1 MDSNKYLEGQF
12 MQRTPFFESEHFI
25 YWKNRFDT
33 YVKAKDLDLW
43 YIILNSDFLPVA
55 KNKVT
60 QILEVV
66 PFEEQSDDLKKKL
79 AKNNEAKTVLYNG
92 LPNKDYERIFTC
104 ETAKDICLK
113 ALDEGFSS
121 KNYVRKF
128 LRALHPKWRAKVTA
142 IEESKDLSSLDLDEL
157 IGSLKVHAMAVR
169 NFKKQPKEEKKL
181 FRQMNE
187 RKGKSEQK
195 CFRCDDPNHL
205 IGNCPKSSR
214 NKDQKAFIGGSWS
227 DSENDAE
234 DKTNDETCL
243 MAQSSNE
250 VTLNSSYYSDNAS
263 FLNNDNMQI
272 EYDSLCEISLKIIN
286 KNKTLKTK
294 RDLLEK
300 EVLELNDKI
309 KKLERSK
316 EIDIAC
322 KLCQDLKLENAR
334 LKETQAKF
342 VKFDKSANSLREML
356 DNQKSSSCKVDLGFD
371 SNKASTSGT
380 KPIIFVG
387 SSAEKA
393 MDGSTIKVHGST
405 LPGFVSR
412 TNGEKLT
419 EHVFSP
425 PMPSRSDFVI
435 IRKKLIH
442 NRIDKSK
449 KPSLKPSL
457 KSKPNYV
464 YKLKKALYG
473 LKQAPKAWY
482 DRLKA
487 FLIKHEYSIGMVD
500 NTLFTK
506 KSKTHIIIVQIYV
519 DEIIFG
525 STCQSLCND
534 FAKIMHDE
542 FEMSMM
548 GELNF
553 LGLQIKQMED
563 RIFFNQSKYIKEM
576 LKKFKLEDSK
586 PTKTSMLTEIKLTKN
601 DEPDSMDSSKYRG
614 MIGSLLYLTAS
625 RPDIMFSVCLCAR
638 FQENPKTTHL
648 EVIKSIFRFAVV
660 DQDFMIRMSG
670 LLQEI
675 FNAYD
680 KKVDFIRELEAM
692 LGVDATVK
700 TIVFSNENLWKDE
713 KRLQKLRN
721 MKIDNYDE
729 G

>member
-1 MDSNKYLEGQF
+1 MDSDKYLEGQF

-43 YIILNSDFLPVA
+43 YIILNSDFPPVA

-66 PFEEQSDDLKKKL
+66 PFEEKSDDLKKKL
-79 AKNNEAKTVLYNG
+79 DKNNEAKMVLYSG
-92 LPNKDYERIFTC
+92 LPNKDYERIFMC
-104 ETAKDICLK
+104 KTAKDICLK

-128 LRALHPKWRAKVTA
+128 LRALHPKWRAKVTT

-157 IGSLKVHAMAVR
+157 IAKKEYSDDETSTSRSDEEEYAMAVK
-169 NFKKQPKEEKKL
+169 NFKSSLEEKANLLGNQKKKRSYSDKGMRGKGRVSENALDAAIQIISLAIVQNLLATKIKRPSLEVLGAIAKMMPKIKL
-181 FRQMNE
+181 TMKLVSWLNRQM
-187 RKGKSEQK
+187 
-195 CFRCDDPNHL
+195 
-205 IGNCPKSSR
+205 
-214 NKDQKAFIGGSWS
+214 
-227 DSENDAE
+227 
-234 DKTNDETCL
+234 
-243 MAQSSNE
+243 
-250 VTLNSSYYSDNAS
+250 
-263 FLNNDNMQI
+263 
-272 EYDSLCEISLKIIN
+272 SLKIIN

-356 DNQKSSSCKVDLGFD
+356 DNQKSSSCKIDLGFD

-393 MDGSTIKVHGST
+393 MNGSTIKVHGST

-412 TNGEKLT
+412 TNGEKLI

-435 IRKKLIH
+435 IRKKLIY

-457 KSKPNYV
+457 KSV
-464 YKLKKALYG
+464 
-473 LKQAPKAWY
+473 
-482 DRLKA
+482 
-487 FLIKHEYSIGMVD
+487 
-500 NTLFTK
+500 
-506 KSKTHIIIVQIYV
+506 
-519 DEIIFG
+519 
-525 STCQSLCND
+525 
-534 FAKIMHDE
+534 
-542 FEMSMM
+542 
-548 GELNF
+548 
-553 LGLQIKQMED
+553 
-563 RIFFNQSKYIKEM
+563 
-576 LKKFKLEDSK
+576 
-586 PTKTSMLTEIKLTKN
+586 
-601 DEPDSMDSSKYRG
+601 
-614 MIGSLLYLTAS
+614 
-625 RPDIMFSVCLCAR
+625 
-638 FQENPKTTHL
+638 
-648 EVIKSIFRFAVV
+648 
-660 DQDFMIRMSG
+660 
-670 LLQEI
+670 
-675 FNAYD
+675 
-680 KKVDFIRELEAM
+680 
-692 LGVDATVK
+692 
-700 TIVFSNENLWKDE
+700 
-713 KRLQKLRN
+713 
-721 MKIDNYDE
+721 
-729 G
+729 